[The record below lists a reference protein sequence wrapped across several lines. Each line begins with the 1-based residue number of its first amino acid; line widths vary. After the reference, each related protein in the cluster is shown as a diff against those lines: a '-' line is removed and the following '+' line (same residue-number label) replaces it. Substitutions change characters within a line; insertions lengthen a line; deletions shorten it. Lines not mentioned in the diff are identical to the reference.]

1 MNRRKLRPRQQRT
14 RTYRSKHKP
23 SARKSGGHYY
33 DELRPSLHDA
43 VLAEDLPR
51 QVRDRPKEEQDRD
64 GRKQGAH
71 NVNHK
76 SYLRRV
82 ACEARK
88 DATRQHKERCAGRV
102 SHVELRSGGDK
113 FGAIP
118 ESSPTAL
125 P

>member
-1 MNRRKLRPRQQRT
+1 M
-14 RTYRSKHKP
+14 
-23 SARKSGGHYY
+23 
-33 DELRPSLHDA
+33 HDA

-102 SHVELRSGGDK
+102 SYVEFRSGGDK
-113 FGAIP
+113 LGAIP
-118 ESSPTAL
+118 KARRRLYCKTIGDGSNGECNPTYEVVDQL
-125 P
+125 VLLHSERNYYIEYYFR